1 MSSLI
6 TRSVK
11 ICLQCRR
18 PRFNSWVGNILWRK
32 KWQPTA
38 VFSSGECHGQRG
50 LADIV
55 HGITGVGGDLE
66 TKPPP
71 YVGSQLT
78 SLRSA
83 FFLTTQSKLPS
94 GRPPGTP
101 RSIAPS
107 PFSNSLNDLSW
118 KWSLTPLFC
127 IWVWPCQA
135 SVFSVLCQLHLY
147 PSSLFSLPSS
157 KRERFSSAGCQ
168 LPVWS
173 PADTVWVITTFFP
186 LQSSSSKL
194 ASHFHLP
201 VSHV

>member
-1 MSSLI
+1 MQETQVQFLGREYPLEKEMATHFSIFIWRMPWTEGTGGYSPWDH
-6 TRSVK
+6 RS
-11 ICLQCRR
+11 R
-18 PRFNSWVGNILWRK
+18 
-32 KWQPTA
+32 
-38 VFSSGECHGQRG
+38 
-50 LADIV
+50 
-55 HGITGVGGDLE
+55 GDLE

-71 YVGSQLT
+71 YVDSHLT

-83 FFLTTQSKLPS
+83 IFLTTQSKLPS

-157 KRERFSSAGCQ
+157 KRERFRSAGCQ